1 MRTKDLLKYLV
12 ALMMGTGLSEAQ
24 LTQTENYVYS
34 KTYLSK
40 TGDTIQKP
48 AMETVTYF
56 DGLGRPKQSII
67 VKGTPSGQDL
77 VTPIKYDGFGRQAL
91 DILPVPVQ
99 STSSGY
105 HAGIIDETTA
115 NTYYSSPSLGLGGN
129 AFSEKILENS
139 PLDRIQAQ
147 YGPGDAWK
155 SNSKKTEFSYETN
168 GTEVKRYTATFDYA
182 TFTSA
187 ITLNGAY
194 AANTL
199 YRNRIKD
206 EDGNTTMEY
215 KNGLGQT
222 ILVRKIAGTT
232 ISQGLAP
239 VDNNVY
245 ADTYYIY
252 NDYNQLAFVI
262 PPLAVAAGNVSQT
275 TLENLCYQY
284 KYDGRGRLVEKKLP
298 GKEWEFMVYDKKDR
312 LILTQD
318 INLRGTNNNFGGKGW
333 LFTKYDQFGRVV
345 YTGFFANTATRS
357 SMQTALNN
365 MNSSNNEERV
375 SAPSIT
381 LQGLPLYYTK
391 TAFPTGSMTLL
402 SVNYYD
408 TYPVETPFPTKKIIN
423 GSQQSQIFGEAIL
436 PDNYGADALSTKSL
450 PLASFVKNINDDS
463 WTKNYTFYDKK
474 GRPIG
479 NHSTN
484 HLGGNTIIHSRLD
497 FTGTVQ
503 KTKTYHRKLSTELP
517 IVIEENFEYDNQN
530 RLVKHYHEVMGKSP
544 KELLTQN
551 EYNESGTLKS
561 KKVGATGNSSG
572 YATPLQSINYDYNI
586 RGWLTGINLNQYKT
600 LNPDKLFSY
609 KIRYDDP
616 TNPAL
621 QRFNGNISE
630 VDWTF
635 GADTSSRYDYSYD
648 MLNRLRKAD
657 FKTVGIT
664 ETSDNKFFN
673 EELQYDLNG
682 NITEL
687 KRFAKTQVSTTIGT
701 MIDDLSYTYAGTNAV
716 TVIAD
721 ATSNALGYKGSGL
734 LPITYD
740 ANGNMKTFPDKGI
753 TQNIVYNYLNLPEN
767 IVQNG
772 LPTNNIYR
780 ADGVKVHKNYAI
792 NGTII
797 NTDYIDGFVYTS
809 KYTLELQDAL
819 SMDDQPT
826 RTATTAG
833 QEETF
838 VLADRVISPV
848 NPPSIL
854 QSSPNFFTTAEGFYD
869 FENFKYIY
877 QYKDH
882 LGNVR
887 LSYSWNKSDNKI
899 DIEDT
904 NNYYP
909 FGLSFITENAFG
921 GSQYSPS
928 TTYKNYK
935 YNGKELQ
942 ETGMY
947 DYGARMYMPDIGRWN
962 TIDKLSEKY
971 FSTSTYTY
979 VLNRPTVAVD
989 PDGKRVY
996 FIGAAGND
1004 PESQGWNYV
1013 NRWGNYFSQAGINF
1027 YRVNATRGTSDD
1039 IRFTAGFRNTG
1050 YESVMRSPDMN
1061 SYVGGLSPSMMT
1073 TNEQRPVQD
1082 DMIDATVSMY
1092 QNHLKDNPL
1101 QEGEQFNMAGYSY
1114 GSVLQ
1119 AQAALK
1125 LADSGQVIDNVVLIG
1140 SPISDKS
1147 DLMKQLKGN
1156 KNIKNVIRYDIAGD
1170 KLSNPKDILEFI
1182 QGGYESSGA
1191 GQGNDAHHFDAARP
1205 GQQSNQLIQT
1215 IIQWLQQQ
1223 GVEN

>member
-1 MRTKDLLKYLV
+1 
-12 ALMMGTGLSEAQ
+12 
-24 LTQTENYVYS
+24 
-34 KTYLSK
+34 
-40 TGDTIQKP
+40 
-48 AMETVTYF
+48 
-56 DGLGRPKQSII
+56 
-67 VKGTPSGQDL
+67 
-77 VTPIKYDGFGRQAL
+77 
-91 DILPVPVQ
+91 
-99 STSSGY
+99 
-105 HAGIIDETTA
+105 
-115 NTYYSSPSLGLGGN
+115 
-129 AFSEKILENS
+129 
-139 PLDRIQAQ
+139 
-147 YGPGDAWK
+147 
-155 SNSKKTEFSYETN
+155 
-168 GTEVKRYTATFDYA
+168 
-182 TFTSA
+182 
-187 ITLNGAY
+187 
-194 AANTL
+194 
-199 YRNRIKD
+199 
-206 EDGNTTMEY
+206 
-215 KNGLGQT
+215 
-222 ILVRKIAGTT
+222 
-232 ISQGLAP
+232 
-239 VDNNVY
+239 
-245 ADTYYIY
+245 
-252 NDYNQLAFVI
+252 
-262 PPLAVAAGNVSQT
+262 
-275 TLENLCYQY
+275 
-284 KYDGRGRLVEKKLP
+284 
-298 GKEWEFMVYDKKDR
+298 
-312 LILTQD
+312 
-318 INLRGTNNNFGGKGW
+318 
-333 LFTKYDQFGRVV
+333 
-345 YTGFFANTATRS
+345 
-357 SMQTALNN
+357 
-365 MNSSNNEERV
+365 
-375 SAPSIT
+375 
-381 LQGLPLYYTK
+381 
-391 TAFPTGSMTLL
+391 
-402 SVNYYD
+402 
-408 TYPVETPFPTKKIIN
+408 
-423 GSQQSQIFGEAIL
+423 
-436 PDNYGADALSTKSL
+436 
-450 PLASFVKNINDDS
+450 
-463 WTKNYTFYDKK
+463 
-474 GRPIG
+474 
-479 NHSTN
+479 
-484 HLGGNTIIHSRLD
+484 
-497 FTGTVQ
+497 
-503 KTKTYHRKLSTELP
+503 
-517 IVIEENFEYDNQN
+517 
-530 RLVKHYHEVMGKSP
+530 
-544 KELLTQN
+544 
-551 EYNESGTLKS
+551 
-561 KKVGATGNSSG
+561 
-572 YATPLQSINYDYNI
+572 
-586 RGWLTGINLNQYKT
+586 
-600 LNPDKLFSY
+600 
-609 KIRYDDP
+609 
-616 TNPAL
+616 
-621 QRFNGNISE
+621 
-630 VDWTF
+630 
-635 GADTSSRYDYSYD
+635 
-648 MLNRLRKAD
+648 
-657 FKTVGIT
+657 
-664 ETSDNKFFN
+664 
-673 EELQYDLNG
+673 
-682 NITEL
+682 
-687 KRFAKTQVSTTIGT
+687 
-701 MIDDLSYTYAGTNAV
+701 
-716 TVIAD
+716 
-721 ATSNALGYKGSGL
+721 
-734 LPITYD
+734 
-740 ANGNMKTFPDKGI
+740 
-753 TQNIVYNYLNLPEN
+753 
-767 IVQNG
+767 
-772 LPTNNIYR
+772 
-780 ADGVKVHKNYAI
+780 
-792 NGTII
+792 
-797 NTDYIDGFVYTS
+797 
-809 KYTLELQDAL
+809 
-819 SMDDQPT
+819 MDDQPT

-996 FIGAAGND
+996 FIGGAGND

>member
-1 MRTKDLLKYLV
+1 MYFV
-12 ALMMGTGLSEAQ
+12 ALMMGTVLQAQ
-24 LTQTENYVYS
+24 LTTTENYVYS

-40 TGDTIQKP
+40 SDDSIQMQKP
-48 AMETVTYF
+48 PMETVSYF

-91 DILPVPVQ
+91 DVLPVPVQ

-115 NTYYSSPSLGLGGN
+115 NTYYSSPSVGLGGN

-155 SNSKKTEFSYETN
+155 SNSKKTEFFYETN
-168 GTEVKRYTATFDYA
+168 GTEVKRYAATFKYA

-194 AANTL
+194 PANTL

-215 KNGLGQT
+215 KNGTGQT

-232 ISQGLAP
+232 ISP

-298 GKEWEFMVYDKKDR
+298 GKGWEFMVYDKKDR

-318 INLRGTNNNFGGKGW
+318 INLRGTNNNFKGKGW
-333 LFTKYDQFGRVV
+333 LFTKYDQLGRVV
-345 YTGFFANTATRS
+345 YTGFFSNTADRT

-365 MNSSNNEERV
+365 MKSSNSEERV
-375 SAPSIT
+375 GTPSTT

-391 TAFPTGSMTLL
+391 TAFPTGSMTVL

-408 TYPVETPFPTKKIIN
+408 TYPVGTPFPTKKTIN
-423 GSQQSQIFGEAIL
+423 GSEQSQIFGEAIL
-436 PDNYGADALSTKSL
+436 SDTYGPDARSTKSL

-484 HLGGNTIIHSRLD
+484 HLGGNTIVHSRLD
-497 FTGTVQ
+497 FTGIVQ
-503 KTKTYHRKLSTELP
+503 KTKTYHRKLANELP
-517 IVIEENFEYDNQN
+517 VIIEENFEYDNQN
-530 RLVKHYHEVMGKSP
+530 RLVKHHHEVICKTP
-544 KELLTQN
+544 KELLAQN
-551 EYNESGTLKS
+551 EYNEIGTLKS
-561 KKVGATGNSSG
+561 KKVGATGNGSG
-572 YATPLQSINYDYNI
+572 YATPLQPINYDYNI

-609 KIRYDDP
+609 RIKYDDP

-635 GADTSSRYDYSYD
+635 GTDTSSRYDYSYD
-648 MLNRLRKAD
+648 GLNRLRKAD
-657 FKTVGIT
+657 FKTVGT
-664 ETSDNKFFN
+664 TGTSDSKFFN
-673 EELQYDLNG
+673 EELKYDLNG

-687 KRFAKTQVSTTIGT
+687 KRFAKTQASTTIGT
-701 MIDDLSYTYAGTNAV
+701 MIDDLQYTYDHSGLSNR
-716 TVIAD
+716 VISIND
-721 ATSNALGYKGSGL
+721 LKNNNLGYKGNGL

-740 ANGNMKTFPDKGI
+740 ANGNMKTFPDRGI
-753 TQNIVYNYLNLPEN
+753 TQNIVYNYLNLPET
-767 IVQNG
+767 IGQNG
-772 LPTNNIYR
+772 FPTNNIYR
-780 ADGVKVHKNYAI
+780 ADGTKVHKNFTI
-792 NGTII
+792 NGETID
-797 NTDYIDGFVYTS
+797 TDYIDGFVYTT
-809 KYTLELQDAL
+809 KYTLKLANAL
-819 SMDDQPT
+819 NVDDQLT
-826 RTATTAG
+826 RGVITAG

-838 VLADRVISPV
+838 ELAPRIIDGG
-848 NPPSIL
+848 NPPAIQ
-854 QSSPNFFTTAEGFYD
+854 QSSPNFFPTAEGFYD

-887 LSYSWNKSDNKI
+887 LSYSWDSSEDVLA
-899 DIEDT
+899 IEDT
-904 NNYYP
+904 SDYYP
-909 FGLSFITENAFG
+909 FGLNFIFSS
-921 GSQYSPS
+921 GSQPPRYSPS
-928 TTYKNYK
+928 TTYRNWKMQ
-935 YNGKELQ
+935 GQELQ
-942 ETGMY
+942 ETGFY
-947 DYGARMYMPDIGRWN
+947 SFKWRNYMPDLGRFFN
-962 TIDKLSEKY
+962 IDPLATKY
-971 FSTSTYTY
+971 PYNSTYAFQENKLGMGVELEGLELLPNHTGFFAIY
-979 VLNRPTVAVD
+979 NNQMTIKQAPGSQRDSNGRPT
-989 PDGKRVY
+989 
-996 FIGAAGND
+996 
-1004 PESQGWNYV
+1004 
-1013 NRWGNYFSQAGINF
+1013 
-1027 YRVNATRGTSDD
+1027 
-1039 IRFTAGFRNTG
+1039 FTAGAIGLTTKG
-1050 YESVMRSPDMN
+1050 YNPNGARITNGS
-1061 SYVGGLSPSMMT
+1061 GGLRRDSYKYNGPTASGEKMQSIRGNDRP
-1073 TNEQRPVQD
+1073 TNIWTKTYDKGLDKAGKLSSGIKELYKLGSIALNIP
-1082 DMIDATVSMY
+1082 DAFRSLREY
-1092 QNHLKDNPL
+1092 P
-1101 QEGEQFNMAGYSY
+1101 
-1114 GSVLQ
+1114 
-1119 AQAALK
+1119 QAAADAK
-1125 LADSGQVIDNVVLIG
+1125 LVDFQATQMDLAIDYVNESNVSDNMKSAVINYVFDGTLPEG
-1140 SPISDKS
+1140 SNEIQE
-1147 DLMKQLKGN
+1147 LY
-1156 KNIKNVIRYDIAGD
+1156 IRSLAI
-1170 KLSNPKDILEFI
+1170 PILE
-1182 QGGYESSGA
+1182 A
-1191 GQGNDAHHFDAARP
+1191 NAAPVRPTDAQMRQLSKKIENQMNNLKNRP
-1205 GQQSNQLIQT
+1205 H
-1215 IIQWLQQQ
+1215 
-1223 GVEN
+1223 